1 MNLPCAVRIE
11 VLQPVN
17 FDSIGQKESNVKE
30 QERAD
35 WKKVPRLKLK
45 LMVNAHSPTISTY
58 GSISVLGAVN

>member
-35 WKKVPRLKLK
+35 WEKSAPAEIEINGQCTFTDDFHLWL
-45 LMVNAHSPTISTY
+45 Y
-58 GSISVLGAVN
+58 LGAWCS